1 MLESQDEQE
10 EEQARP
16 GALCHAARSGYSSA
30 ERIGTARTVLPAFS
44 TFVPAL
50 VMGL

>member
-16 GALCHAARSGYSSA
+16 GALCHAARSGNSSA
-30 ERIGTARTVLPAFS
+30 ERIGTVLPAFS